1 MASKS
6 EVGYN
11 INIANLQQ
19 LIQFAQNLGPAYNPS
34 KPYLSIASLQDLHT
48 QATNALQEVQTKK
61 SLLINAVNDRASA
74 YGPIKK
80 IATRVINALDASDVD
95 NSIVKDART
104 IVNKMSTYVTKK
116 DITPNED
123 GEISPKSIST
133 SRQSYDSLLENF
145 SMLTTLVTN
154 VPNYDPNETALK
166 VTNLQSYLQGLT
178 AANNA
183 VNDALF
189 QLANARYFRNASQF
203 MPLAGVVDVSQ
214 DFKKYIKSVFGGDS
228 HQYKTISNISFK
240 RYKFTP
246 SAHVDPP
253 VNT

>member
-19 LIQFAQNLGPAYNPS
+19 LIQFAQNLGAAYNPS

-61 SLLINAVNDRASA
+61 SLL
-74 YGPIKK
+74 
-80 IATRVINALDASDVD
+80 INALDASDVD

-154 VPNYDPNETALK
+154 VPNYDPNENALK
-166 VTNLQSYLQGLT
+166 VTNLQTYLTSLT
-178 AANNA
+178 TANNA

-189 QLANARYFRNASQF
+189 QLANARYGRDASQF
-203 MPLAGVVDVSQ
+203 MPLSGVVDVSQ
-214 DFKKYIKSVFGGDS
+214 DFKKYIKSLYGGDS

-246 SAHVDPP
+246 SANSDTPP
-253 VNT
+253 L